1 MSMREFN
8 AWKLYR
14 YWHGTLG
21 FERRYDMP
29 AANQILA
36 TQRGYGNTT
45 ATLRDFMA
53 WPRQSQADQETQ
65 GILREFG
72 FG

>member
-14 YWHGTLG
+14 YWHGPLG
-21 FERRYDMP
+21 FERRYDRP
-29 AANQILA
+29 AAQQILA
-36 TQRGYGNTT
+36 TQQSYGNTKV
-45 ATLRDFMA
+45 TLRDFMT
-53 WPRQSQADQETQ
+53 WPVPSQADQETQ